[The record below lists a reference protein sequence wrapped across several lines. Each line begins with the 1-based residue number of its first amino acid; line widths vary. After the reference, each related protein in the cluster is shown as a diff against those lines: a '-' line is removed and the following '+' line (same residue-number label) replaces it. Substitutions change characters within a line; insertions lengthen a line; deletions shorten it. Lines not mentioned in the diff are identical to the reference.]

1 MIYKNINAMK
11 VENIKRAELLCQE
24 KELIEVL
31 DGVFDGTTSMCDLQ
45 LARIKYRE
53 VNGAA
58 LKEHL
63 KKALAD
69 RLEEIFK
76 EVETL

>member
-1 MIYKNINAMK
+1 M
-11 VENIKRAELLCQE
+11 
-24 KELIEVL
+24 L
-31 DGVFDGTTSMCDLQ
+31 DGVFDGTTLMCDLQ
-45 LARIKYRE
+45 LAKIKYRE

-69 RLEEIFK
+69 RLKEILK